1 MLLYQLMWTFGKH
14 GGTCDSVLTSAAV
27 DEEDVRGTAAA
38 DGRFKED
45 FSYSRLNLDHVPL
58 DVFSLTQ
65 VSFLT

>member
-1 MLLYQLMWTFGKH
+1 M
-14 GGTCDSVLTSAAV
+14 LTSAAV

-38 DGRFKED
+38 GGRFKED
-45 FSYSRLNLDHVPL
+45 FSYSRLNLYHVPL